1 MAESQRES
9 LIRSVDRNLAADP
22 EFGNPQP
29 ILQIVE
35 ERYHFGLELFA
46 AHLPAAAEL
55 LRSVPGWPAGM
66 RKELFF
72 DPLVQFWMEDAF
84 ERLERR
90 ELRSPHP
97 LEELCQWAL
106 ESLKATG
113 RPGLTEHEIGS
124 SFRVG
129 PQQQLYLWDVKR
141 SSHPLVQRL
150 VKNFDAYFMEGTD
163 AQATLCTPD
172 TEMVH
177 ALDQALSVFA
187 DMLPHTATTVLSH
200 THSIALAVMR
210 LGGARLL
217 TGSAGDGLPGV
228 ILLSPEEL
236 RNPWDTAGHL
246 LHEGL
251 HTRFADISRFSA
263 LVARNADVDFPWREQ
278 ENDFTVARALSAFHV
293 YVHFVLYEAAVREFG
308 HRVHEKYGPPGQHP
322 VSAHAMSVVQV
333 SGKGPFATGMARCR
347 YLGEQLATAWAPFLT
362 PDGRRFVRW
371 LLECLEPLG
380 TEATAFLGALRERER
395 AEGMVPAPAPVH
407 PVSPREEPPVPRKL
421 QKNPRLRARPITD
434 AGYLLAFVPEEP
446 RVQLLNLHSWIIS
459 ELCDGRSQSAIG
471 EQYHSI
477 IGAALPPEQVSSQL
491 SVGLEQ
497 LEACH
502 IITSTPAVEGA

>member
-1 MAESQRES
+1 MAESERES
-9 LIRSVDRNLAADP
+9 LIKSVDRSLAADP
-22 EFGNPQP
+22 EFGDPQP
-29 ILQIVE
+29 ILKIVE

-46 AHLPAAAEL
+46 ERLPAAAEL
-55 LRSVPGWPAGM
+55 LRVVPGWPAEV

-97 LEELCQWAL
+97 LEEICHWAS

-113 RPGLTEHEIGS
+113 RLGLTEHEIGS

-129 PQQQLYLWDVKR
+129 PRRQLFLWDVKR
-141 SSHPLVQRL
+141 STHPLVQRL
-150 VKNFDAYFMEGTD
+150 MKNFDAYFMEGTD
-163 AQATLCTPD
+163 ARAELRTPD
-172 TEMVH
+172 AEMAH
-177 ALDQALSVFA
+177 ALDQAFSVFA
-187 DMLPHTATTVLSH
+187 DMLPHTAASVLGH
-200 THSIALAVMR
+200 THSIALAIMR

-228 ILLSPEEL
+228 VLLSPEEL

-263 LVARNADVDFPWREQ
+263 LVARNADVEFPWREQ

-308 HRVHEKYGPPGQHP
+308 HRFHEKYGPPDRHP
-322 VSAHAMSVVQV
+322 VSAHAMSVVRV

-347 YLGEQLATAWAPFLT
+347 YLGEQLATAWTPLLT
-362 PDGRRFVRW
+362 PEGRRFVRW

-380 TEATAFLGALRERER
+380 TEATAFLDALRERER
-395 AEGMVPAPAPVH
+395 AEGVASAPVR
-407 PVSPREEPPVPRKL
+407 PPPPGEETLAARRL
-421 QKNPRLRARPITD
+421 WKNPGLRARPITD
-434 AGYLLAFVPEEP
+434 AGYLLAFVPEAP
-446 RVQLLNLHSWIIS
+446 RVQLLNLHSWLIS

-471 EQYHSI
+471 EQYRSI
-477 IGAALPPEQVSSQL
+477 VGADLSPEQASSQL
-491 SVGLEQ
+491 NVGLEQ

-502 IITSTPAVEGA
+502 IITSAHHR